1 MVAEEFLVK
10 ILVVEDNAAVREV
23 IALMLVSD
31 GHAVAAVTGGRDAV
45 AWLETAEAVDLVLT
59 DLAMPGMSGW
69 EVVQAV
75 RSRRPTVRVGLI
87 TGAPLSLQEQREP
100 VDVLIRKPVTLE
112 QLRNAVGRCDG
123 PAPAADSQARQ
134 ARPRLIVL
142 GSEPRRR
149 DRWIL
154 LVRKG
159 QAAVYEHLRHIFR
172 TDPQVEVV
180 MDRRQDPRRNPVEI
194 TDRLRSQDVAVIRR
208 NP

>member
-1 MVAEEFLVK
+1 MK

-31 GHAVAAVTGGRDAV
+31 GHAVATVAGGQDAL
-45 AWLETAEAVDLVLT
+45 AWLDTAEAVDLVLT
-59 DLAMPGMSGW
+59 DLAMPEMSGW
-69 EVVQAV
+69 EVVQAA

-87 TGAPLSLQEQREP
+87 TGAPLFLQEHREP

-112 QLRNAVGRCDG
+112 QLRKAIARCDG
-123 PAPAADSQARQ
+123 PAPAAGGQ

-142 GSEPRRR
+142 GREPRRR

-159 QAAVYEHLRHIFR
+159 QAAVYEHLRHIFQ
-172 TDPQVEVV
+172 TDTQVEVV
-180 MDRRQDPRRNPVEI
+180 MDRRQDSRRNPVEI
-194 TDRLRSQDVAVIRR
+194 SDRLRSQDVAVIRK